1 MRCNCA
7 VKIMIYVFWLFFS
20 SAALAANGLDALVSY
35 RAVYDLQ
42 FDNASEKAGMTGL
55 SGRMV
60 YEFNGNKCDGY
71 TTQVRSA
78 VRFEVEGIVSR
89 LVDQQSTSFETA
101 DGKEFHFASKN
112 YVDEKLSEETNGV
125 ARQRSRGIEVQSG
138 KSAADSYQLEHG
150 IFPLHYTLQML
161 ENAKKGKA
169 FDRLALYDGTDGADR
184 LVETVL
190 VVGAAKTPGEDGEA
204 KIMGEL
210 AEKKVWPVTVS
221 YFNDSENK
229 DGLPVYRTSFLLYK
243 NGITRDLFMDYGDFS
258 MRGKLVKLE
267 ILDNMAGKNIV
278 CP

>member
-1 MRCNCA
+1 MRRSCA
-7 VKIMIYVFWLFFS
+7 VKILTCMSLLLFS
-20 SAALAANGLDALVSY
+20 SVAPAADGLDALVAY

-42 FDNASEKAGMTGL
+42 FDNASEKAAMTGL

-60 YEFNGNKCDGY
+60 YEFNGNKCEGY

-78 VRFEVEGIVSR
+78 VRFEVEGITSR
-89 LVDQQSTSFETA
+89 LVDQQSTSFESA

-112 YVDEKLSEETNGV
+112 YIDEKLSEETSGV
-125 ARQRSRGIEVQSG
+125 ARRNSKGIEVQLG
-138 KSAADSYQLEHG
+138 KPGTDSRQLGHG
-150 IFPLHYTLQML
+150 VFPLHYTLQTL

-169 FDRLALYDGTDGADR
+169 FSRLALYDGTDGADK

-190 VVGAAKTPGEDGEA
+190 VVGAEKKTGEDSET
-204 KIMGEL
+204 KVMGSQ
-210 AEKKVWPVTVS
+210 AEENVWPVTVS

-229 DGLPVYRTSFLLYK
+229 DGLPVYRISFLLYN

-267 ILDNMAGKNIV
+267 ILDTIDKKNVV